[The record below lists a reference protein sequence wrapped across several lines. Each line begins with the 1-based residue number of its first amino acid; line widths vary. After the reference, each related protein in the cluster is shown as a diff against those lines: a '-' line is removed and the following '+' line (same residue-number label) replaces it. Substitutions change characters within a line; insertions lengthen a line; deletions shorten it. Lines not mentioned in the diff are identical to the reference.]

1 MKQATHVLCLL
12 AVLVSASIRG
22 AEVTAA
28 DSEFAAIEQKMA
40 DALLKGDGPGFGKFV
55 SDDWKIVLTDGK
67 TLTTAQVTQAL
78 AGGKLKFRSVK
89 LSDLEVRS
97 HGDTVIVIGVN
108 QTSGSWD
115 GDDFQGK
122 DRFTDVFVRK
132 DGAWKCI
139 ASHSSTMSDE

>member
-1 MKQATHVLCLL
+1 MKYATHVLCSL
-12 AVLVSASIRG
+12 AMLVSASIRG
-22 AEVTAA
+22 VEGTAA

-40 DALLKGDGPGFGKFV
+40 DALLKGDGPGFGKLV

-67 TLTTAQVTQAL
+67 MLTIAQVNEAL

-97 HGDTVIVIGVN
+97 YGDTVIVIGVN

-115 GDDFQGK
+115 LDDFQGK

-132 DGAWKCI
+132 DGAWKCV
-139 ASHSSTMSDE
+139 ASHTSTISDE